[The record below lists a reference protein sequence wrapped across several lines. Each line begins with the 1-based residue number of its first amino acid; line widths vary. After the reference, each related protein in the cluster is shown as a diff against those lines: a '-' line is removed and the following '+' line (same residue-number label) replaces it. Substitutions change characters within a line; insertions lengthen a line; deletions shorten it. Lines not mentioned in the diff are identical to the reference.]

1 MIVGRGGG
9 SFEDLWAFNE
19 EVVARA
25 IFACSV
31 PVISAVG
38 HEVDFTIAD
47 FVADQRAPT
56 PTAAAEMVVPC
67 KQDLLAELQL
77 IENQLLRCIQSKIDT
92 AQEVCRGLVK
102 RLSDPGR
109 KLREKQQHVD
119 DLSVD
124 LQRRFLSRLSQFKER
139 LGYQGSRLGA
149 LSPLAVLD
157 RGYSI
162 THKMPDEVIVN
173 TTDSLDV
180 GDLVRV
186 TLAHGKATCRV
197 EGKE

>member
-1 MIVGRGGG
+1 
-9 SFEDLWAFNE
+9 
-19 EVVARA
+19 
-25 IFACSV
+25 
-31 PVISAVG
+31 
-38 HEVDFTIAD
+38 
-47 FVADQRAPT
+47 
-56 PTAAAEMVVPC
+56 MVVPC
-67 KQDLLAELQL
+67 KKDLLAELQL
-77 IENQLLRCIQSKIDT
+77 IESQLLRCMRSKIDN

-124 LQRRFLSRLSQFKER
+124 LQRSFLGRLSQFKER

-162 THKMPDEVIVN
+162 MHKMPGEVIVK
-173 TTDSLDV
+173 TTDSLDI

-186 TLAHGKATCRV
+186 ILAHGKVTCRV

>member
-1 MIVGRGGG
+1 M
-9 SFEDLWAFNE
+9 
-19 EVVARA
+19 
-25 IFACSV
+25 
-31 PVISAVG
+31 
-38 HEVDFTIAD
+38 
-47 FVADQRAPT
+47 
-56 PTAAAEMVVPC
+56 
-67 KQDLLAELQL
+67 
-77 IENQLLRCIQSKIDT
+77 QSKIDN

-109 KLREKQQHVD
+109 KLREKQQHLD
-119 DLSVD
+119 DVSLD
-124 LQRRFLSRLSQFKER
+124 LQRRFLGRVSHFKER
-139 LGYQGSRLGA
+139 LGQQASRLSA

-162 THKMPDEVIVN
+162 THKMPDEVIVK

-186 TLAHGKATCRV
+186 TLGHGKATCRV